1 MYLGKL
7 TNLYRSA
14 NRFARHTML
23 ACLLFAGSA
32 LAHGASQEQS
42 EAQLAE
48 LKKNISQINSWLNK
62 ANSEKSGLVNQLKNQ
77 EKSIAKVNKDIQS
90 SKKKVRELLSKLN
103 ELNSDLAAHKRSLKT
118 QQSFLIQE
126 LRALYLEGKQP
137 ALKSLLDSNDPQT
150 SSRYLRYFSYL
161 HEARN
166 EKIQAYEHT
175 LEALQETENDILR
188 QQAEL
193 KQTQAEQEKKRK
205 NLKQQNAA
213 RKTTLAKLQATILN
227 KAQER
232 DRLTDDH
239 KRLEAL
245 LREVEQAIADI
256 EIPTET
262 TPFSRQKG
270 KLAWP
275 TRGKVIERFG
285 SRVAQSQLRSN
296 GIRINAADGSAVQ
309 AVHYGRVVF
318 SDWLRGFGLIII
330 IDHGEGYMSLYG
342 HNKSLMRDTG
352 DWVNAGD
359 ILAYAGSSG
368 GETQSGLY
376 FEIRRNGKPINPSK
390 WLK

>member
-1 MYLGKL
+1 
-7 TNLYRSA
+7 
-14 NRFARHTML
+14 ML

>member
-1 MYLGKL
+1 M
-7 TNLYRSA
+7 
-14 NRFARHTML
+14 
-23 ACLLFAGSA
+23 LLFLLSAGSA
-32 LAHGASQEQS
+32 MLHAESQEQS

-48 LKKNISQINSWLNK
+48 LKKNISQINSWLSK
-62 ANSEKSGLVNQLKNQ
+62 ANNEKSGLVNQLKEQ
-77 EKSIAKVNKDIQS
+77 EKSISKVNKEIQA
-90 SKKKVRELLSKLN
+90 SKKKIRSLLSKLN
-103 ELNSDLAAHKRSLKT
+103 ELNIELAEHQRSLKA
-118 QQSFLIQE
+118 QQSFLIEE
-126 LRALYLEGKQP
+126 LRALYLEGQQP

-166 EKIQAYEHT
+166 EKIQAYEST
-175 LEALQETENDILR
+175 LDALQETENDILR

-193 KQTQAEQEKKRK
+193 KQTQLEQENKRTA
-205 NLKQQNAA
+205 LKRQNAE
-213 RKTTLAKLQATILN
+213 RKTTLKKLQANITN
-227 KAQER
+227 KSQER
-232 DRLTDDH
+232 DQLTADQ

-245 LREVEQAIADI
+245 LKEVEQAIADI

-262 TPFSRQKG
+262 APFSRQKG

-275 TRGKVIERFG
+275 TRGKVVERFG

-296 GIRINAADGSAVQ
+296 GIRIRAADGENVQ

-342 HNKSLMRDTG
+342 HNKSLLRETG

-368 GETQSGLY
+368 GEAQSSLY
-376 FEIRRNGKPINPSK
+376 FEIRRNGKPVNPSK